1 MVEASPKI
9 PVKDKAQLRAL
20 GFVPPSIVGSRPQ
33 CQGSAMNA
41 RFAGALDT
49 APGSPGVELSLD
61 NADDVIHDTRFLYMS
76 PIYRR
81 TWTMFAVRAV
91 PSHRGL
97 RIDPIMTLRYD

>member
-1 MVEASPKI
+1 LVEASPKI

-61 NADDVIHDTRFLYMS
+61 NADDVIHGTQFPHLRIPLSAPF
-76 PIYRR
+76 
-81 TWTMFAVRAV
+81 
-91 PSHRGL
+91 RGL
-97 RIDPIMTLRYD
+97 CNLPKRARQSPLICGLCDLD